1 MQIYKKKSY
10 HDNRFF
16 PRLLF
21 YVFLRPSLLLLLCCK
36 VTKCVSLNMSNI
48 EFCLGDFHSFF
59 LSYLLFFF
67 TRCLHQIHLLCT
79 LISTKNCVF
88 E

>member
-48 EFCLGDFHSFF
+48 EFCLGDFYSFF
-59 LSYLLFFF
+59 
-67 TRCLHQIHLLCT
+67 
-79 LISTKNCVF
+79 
-88 E
+88 